1 MNEPVTP
8 GQVLRWQPG
17 RRILATLLLSAF
29 CASGAVAVA
38 AEPDAAAN
46 AAGVVAGIP
55 LTGTLKKIKDDGV
68 VVVGFRD
75 ASIPFSYYDSNQQP
89 IGYSMDFSNLVIARL
104 KAMLNKPDLK
114 VRHIPITSQNR
125 IALLQN
131 GTFDFECTTT
141 THNEARAR
149 QVDFSDSFFEIGTR
163 LLTQKDSG
171 IKDFTDLKDKTVV
184 VGAGT
189 TSEKILRG
197 MNVEKKMGMHI
208 ISAKDHT
215 ESSLMLK
222 TGRAKAMMMDDALL
236 AGERAKM
243 SRPSDYVI
251 TGTSQSHEVYGCMM
265 RKGDDGLKAV
275 VDQVIARAETSGEA
289 AKIYRKWFMTPIPP
303 KGLNLDFPMSDDM
316 KALFAHPNDK
326 PVS

>member
-1 MNEPVTP
+1 MNESMIAMPA
-8 GQVLRWQPG
+8 RWQ
-17 RRILATLLLSAF
+17 RHCAAF
-29 CASGAVAVA
+29 AAVALMALCAVA
-38 AEPDAAAN
+38 AGTAAA
-46 AAGVVAGIP
+46 AEAP
-55 LTGTLKKIKDDGV
+55 LTGTLKKIKADGV
-68 VVVGFRD
+68 VVIGFRD

-89 IGYSMDFSNLVIARL
+89 IGYSMDFTNLIL
-104 KAMLNKPDLK
+104 GQIKKDLNEPNLK
-114 VRHIPITSQNR
+114 VRKIPITSQNR

-149 QVDFSDSFFEIGTR
+149 QVDFSNSFFEIGTR
-163 LLTQKDSG
+163 LLARKDSG
-171 IKDFTDLKDKTVV
+171 IKDFGDLKGKTVV

-189 TSEKILRG
+189 TSEKILRR

-243 SRPSDYVI
+243 RDSSDYII
-251 TGTSQSHEVYGCMM
+251 TGTPQSHEVYGCMA
-265 RKGDDGLKAV
+265 RKGDDGLKKLM
-275 VDQVIARAETSGEA
+275 DETIAKAETSGEA
-289 AKIYRKWFMTPIPP
+289 AKIYRKWFMSPIPP

-316 KALFAHPNDK
+316 KALFAHPDDK